1 MGMERLCI
9 SSFFQSNCF
18 ITSVNKCFSTT
29 QLTFTYS
36 KKTIETLRKVLNMS
50 KVNNKNN
57 RTTFC
62 CVSFIVFEQVNVNC
76 EIVIVEVFRIF
87 DFLLKVFF
95 KWNKLFIKSSHMLKK
110 SKMKIPYKN
119 PV

>member
-62 CVSFIVFEQVNVNC
+62 C
-76 EIVIVEVFRIF
+76 

-95 KWNKLFIKSSHMLKK
+95 KWNKLFIKSSHMLKR

>member
-1 MGMERLCI
+1 M
-9 SSFFQSNCF
+9 
-18 ITSVNKCFSTT
+18 
-29 QLTFTYS
+29 
-36 KKTIETLRKVLNMS
+36 IETLRKVLNMS

-57 RTTFC
+57 RTNFC

-95 KWNKLFIKSSHMLKK
+95 KWNKLFIKSSHELKR

-119 PV
+119 PVRL